1 MTWTFIWLMFLLKIP
16 IGGLLWIVWWAIHQT
31 DGQAAADEGDGG
43 SKVHAHRMPRPRLPP
58 PRPRGAH
65 SAPPPGAPARVRRA
79 TTARICILGCQAAS
93 ARSMGLAEATG
104 SVRREQ
110 AG

>member
-1 MTWTFIWLMFLLKIP
+1 MLLLKIP

-43 SKVHAHRMPRPRLPP
+43 SKVHAHRVPRPRPP
-58 PRPRGAH
+58 RPRPRGAH
-65 SAPPPGAPARVRRA
+65 AALPPVAPARVRRA
-79 TTARICILGCQAAS
+79 TTARIRTLDCRAAG
-93 ARSMGLAEATG
+93 ARSMDLAEPTA
-104 SVRREQ
+104 SVRGEE